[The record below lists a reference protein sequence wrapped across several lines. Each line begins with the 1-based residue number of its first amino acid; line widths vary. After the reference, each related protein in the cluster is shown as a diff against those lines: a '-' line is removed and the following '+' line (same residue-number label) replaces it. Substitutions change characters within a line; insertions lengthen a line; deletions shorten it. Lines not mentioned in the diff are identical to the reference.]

1 MNRALLT
8 IIAMALTM
16 PCMAQSQKRLQE
28 EAARK
33 EAEKSPTAVTLSQR
47 ARSQYTAQT
56 SVPEEVTWKR
66 DIYRELD
73 LTKEKNAALYY
84 PEEPLGD
91 RVNFFTLVFNLILD
105 GRIKAYEYRLD
116 GNERF
121 LPDNLLDIESMLD
134 RFYIDY
140 TKDEKTGKYIVAQK
154 DIPSSEIGKYYIK
167 ESNYL
172 DQMSNYHTKVTAICP
187 VMIDSDFGDEAT
199 KKPMFWLNYDE
210 ISPYLGQT
218 PVMTSSF
225 NNTSNMS
232 LDDYFVLGCYD
243 GEIYKTSNLRNQP
256 LSDYC
261 DTDSALKAER
271 QNIEDQLIGFQKGLW
286 NEKTVS
292 SSKNA
297 KDKPAEEASAETGAR
312 KTESD
317 DKSGSKTRE
326 KKEKQPKPARTP
338 KQASSGER
346 ISVHR

>member
-1 MNRALLT
+1 MNKVFAT
-8 IIAMALTM
+8 VIAVVLAM

-28 EAARK
+28 DAARK

-73 LTKEKNAALYY
+73 LRKEKNAALYY

-105 GRIKAYEYRLD
+105 GRIRAYEYLLD

-121 LPDNLLDIESMLD
+121 SNDNLLDIEEMLK

-140 TKDEKTGKYIVAQK
+140 KKDPKDSTRFIVALK
-154 DIPSSEIGKYYIK
+154 DIPSSDIGKYYVK

-187 VMIDSDFGDEAT
+187 VVVDTEYGDEAT

-232 LDDYFVLGCYD
+232 LDDYFVMGCYD

-256 LSDYC
+256 LADYC
-261 DTDSALKAER
+261 DTDSALQAER
-271 QNIEDQLIGFQKGLW
+271 QNIEAQLTGFQSGLW
-286 NEKTVS
+286 NEKTS
-292 SSKNA
+292 GTAASDGKKQESA
-297 KDKPAEEASAETGAR
+297 KEER
-312 KTESD
+312 KAHERKQKEP
-317 DKSGSKTRE
+317 KSERA
-326 KKEKQPKPARTP
+326 PKAA
-338 KQASSGER
+338 ASSGER
-346 ISVHR
+346 IGVHR

>member
-1 MNRALLT
+1 MTTDKYMNKVFAT
-8 IIAMALTM
+8 VIAIVLTM

-56 SVPEEVTWKR
+56 AVPEEVTWRR

-73 LTKEKNAALYY
+73 LRKEKNAALYY
-84 PEEPLGD
+84 PERPLGD

-105 GRIKAYEYRLD
+105 GRIKAYEYGLD

-121 LPDNLLDIESMLD
+121 SNDNLLDIENML
-134 RFYIDY
+134 RKSYIDY
-140 TKDEKTGKYIVAQK
+140 TRDPKDSTRFVVDIK
-154 DIPSSEIGKYYIK
+154 DIPSNEIGKYYIK

-187 VMIDSDFGDEAT
+187 VMVSGDPGNEE

-232 LDDYFVLGCYD
+232 LDDYFVMGCYD
-243 GEIYKTSNLRNQP
+243 GDIYKTSNLRNTP
-256 LSDYC
+256 LMDYC
-261 DTDSALKAER
+261 DTDSALQAER
-271 QNIEDQLIGFQKGLW
+271 QNIEDQLSDFQSGLW
-286 NEKTVS
+286 NEKQKTAAEKAKAS
-292 SSKNA
+292 SE
-297 KDKPAEEASAETGAR
+297 AEERKQTGSER
-312 KTESD
+312 QP
-317 DKSGSKTRE
+317 RE
-326 KKEKQPKPARTP
+326 KKEKEPKPERAPRP
-338 KQASSGER
+338 VSQGER
-346 ISVHR
+346 IGVHR

>member
-1 MNRALLT
+1 MT
-8 IIAMALTM
+8 IVAMAVAM

-28 EAARK
+28 EAAKK

-56 SVPEEVTWKR
+56 AVPEEVTWKR

-73 LTKEKNAALYY
+73 LNKEKNAALYY

-121 LPDNLLDIESMLD
+121 SQDNLLDIESMLD

-140 TKDEKTGKYIVAQK
+140 RKDDKTGKFVVAQK

-187 VMIDSDFGDEAT
+187 VMIESDFGDDAT

-232 LDDYFVLGCYD
+232 LDDYFVMGCYD
-243 GEIYKTSNLRNQP
+243 GDIYKTSNLRNQP
-256 LSDYC
+256 LSEYC
-261 DTDSALKAER
+261 TTDSALQAER
-271 QNIEDQLIGFQKGLW
+271 QRIEDQLTGFRNGLW
-286 NEKTVS
+286 NETKSDAGNAANRQTEAGQE
-292 SSKNA
+292 SKADA
-297 KDKPAEEASAETGAR
+297 KSKSQREPKEEKQKVER
-312 KTESD
+312 V
-317 DKSGSKTRE
+317 
-326 KKEKQPKPARTP
+326 KKERQPRQKAV
-338 KQASSGER
+338 AGER
-346 ISVHR
+346 IGVHR

>member
-1 MNRALLT
+1 MNKFFAT
-8 IIAMALTM
+8 IIAIALTA
-16 PCMAQSQKRLQE
+16 PCAAQSQKRLQE

-66 DIYRELD
+66 DIYRALD
-73 LTKEKNAALYY
+73 LRKEKNAALYY
-84 PEEPLGD
+84 PKEPLGD

-121 LPDNLLDIESMLD
+121 SNDNLLDIEEMLK

-140 TKDEKTGKYIVAQK
+140 EKDPKDSTKFIVAMK
-154 DIPSSEIGKYYIK
+154 DIPSADIGMYYIK

-187 VMIDSDFGDEAT
+187 VVVDTEYGDEAT
-199 KKPMFWLNYDE
+199 KKPIFWLNYDE

-232 LDDYFVLGCYD
+232 LDDYFVMGCYD
-243 GEIYKTSNLRNQP
+243 GEIYMTSNLRNQP

-261 DTDSALKAER
+261 DTDSALQAER
-271 QNIEDQLIGFQKGLW
+271 QNIEAQLTGFQSGLW
-286 NEKTVS
+286 NEKPANKEIKAAS
-292 SSKNA
+292 H
-297 KDKPAEEASAETGAR
+297 AEEE
-312 KTESD
+312 
-317 DKSGSKTRE
+317 KSGNNTKEDRKPRE
-326 KKEKQPKPARTP
+326 KKEKEPKPERAPRP
-338 KQASSGER
+338 VSSER
-346 ISVHR
+346 IGVHR